1 MKEILALRKKIDE
14 IDERILLLLKKR
26 AEVSRKIGSI
36 KKKNELP
43 IRDRTRENRLYAHLR
58 YKAERLGLS
67 ADLVETLYRGIVAMC
82 IRVQEN
88 SVETQDHVSED

>member
-1 MKEILALRKKIDE
+1 LKEILALRKKIDE
-14 IDERILLLLKKR
+14 IDERILLLLKER

-43 IRDRTRENRLYAHLR
+43 VRDRTRENRLYAHLR

-67 ADLVETLYRGIVAMC
+67 ANLVETLYREIVAMC

-88 SVETQDHVSED
+88 SVET

>member
-1 MKEILALRKKIDE
+1 MKEIVALRKKIDE
-14 IDERILLLLKKR
+14 IGERILLILKKR

-58 YKAERLGLS
+58 CKAERLSLS
-67 ADLVETLYRGIVAMC
+67 ADLVETLYREIVAMC
-82 IRVQEN
+82 IRVQEER
-88 SVETQDHVSED
+88 VETQDHI

>member
-1 MKEILALRKKIDE
+1 MKEIVALRKKIDE

-58 YKAERLGLS
+58 CKAERLGLS
-67 ADLVETLYRGIVAMC
+67 ANLVETLYREIVAMC
-82 IRVQEN
+82 IRVQEE
-88 SVETQDHVSED
+88 SDETQDHI

>member
-1 MKEILALRKKIDE
+1 MKEIDALRKKIDD

-36 KKKNELP
+36 KKKNGLP
-43 IRDRTRENRLYAHLR
+43 IRDRTRESRLYAHLR

>member
-1 MKEILALRKKIDE
+1 MKEIVALRKKIDE

-36 KKKNELP
+36 KKENELP
-43 IRDRTRENRLYAHLR
+43 IRDRTREKRLYAHLR

-67 ADLVETLYRGIVAMC
+67 ANLVETLYREIVAMC
-82 IRVQEN
+82 IRVQEER
-88 SVETQDHVSED
+88 VETQDHI

>member
-1 MKEILALRKKIDE
+1 LKEILALRKKIDD

-26 AEVSRKIGSI
+26 AEVSR
-36 KKKNELP
+36 KKNELP